1 MSATNAN
8 NVRPRDAESE
18 QVAALV
24 NALAYA
30 HDAIVKMADHCDHD
44 AVAETGLDVQ
54 DCRDCVEIAL
64 ERAGFEL

>member
-1 MSATNAN
+1 MSEN
-8 NVRPRDAESE
+8 
-18 QVAALV
+18 QYLI

-64 ERAGFEL
+64 EKAGFEL